1 MKLSQLATWLG
12 KNCEHDA
19 EFYGVKID
27 SRQVEPGDLFVAFVG
42 EKVDGHDFAHSA
54 IDKGAVA
61 ILAQKPIANL
71 SVPILLVDDCFTALT
86 ECAKQYRQQLKA
98 KILALTGSNGKTSV
112 KEMLAEILPQPR
124 FASKGNYNNQLGVP
138 INILNVPLDAA
149 FAIFELGAN
158 HIGDIAYTSAMVKPD
173 IALINNIGPAH
184 LGGFGSIEGVAIA
197 KGEIYQS
204 LSSDG
209 IAVVNDDDDYAHFWD
224 DALRNEKVIR
234 YSATHEADVWAEQLQ
249 TDDNACYSFELHHGH
264 QYQRVNLNVP
274 GRHQVLNALA
284 AASMAFAAGVNVQHI
299 VAGLER
305 FSGVSGRLKIYKGH
319 HDSTIIDDTYNAN
332 LASIKVGL
340 EYLAKRPGVR
350 IFVMGDLAELG
361 DYSENQHRQI
371 GHIAKGLGIEHL
383 FAVGQST
390 PVTVQSFGDGAIHF
404 DSREHLIDCLG
415 PQLNHQVTVLVKG
428 SRSAK
433 MEEVVKQLSNL
444 Y

>member
-1 MKLSQLATWLG
+1 MKLSELAKWLD
-12 KNCEHDA
+12 KSCEIDA
-19 EFYGVKID
+19 EFTAVKID

-42 EKVDGHDFAHSA
+42 EKVDGHDYAHQA
-54 IDKGAVA
+54 VEKGAVA

-71 SVPILLVDDCFTALT
+71 TVPILLVEDCFEALT
-86 ECAKQYRQQLKA
+86 KSAKFYRQHLNA

-138 INILNVPLDAA
+138 INMLNVPLDAQ

-158 HIGDIAYTSAMVKPD
+158 HKGDIAYTAAIVRPD

-204 LSSDG
+204 LSKHG
-209 IAVVNDDDDYAHFWD
+209 IAIVNDDDHYAHFWD
-224 DALRNEKVIR
+224 DEFKTRNVIR
-234 YSATHEADVWAEQLQ
+234 YSAEHKSDIWAEQLQ
-249 TDDNACYSFELHHGH
+249 ADENACFSFNLHHGLEH
-264 QYQRVNLNVP
+264 HLVKLNVP

-284 AASMAFAAGVNVQHI
+284 ASSMALAAGVDTKHI
-299 VAGLER
+299 VNGLER
-305 FSGVSGRLKIYKGH
+305 FSGVLGRLKIYKGH
-319 HDSTIIDDTYNAN
+319 HNAIIIDDTYNAN

-350 IFVMGDLAELG
+350 IFVIGDLAELG
-361 DYSENQHRQI
+361 EHSEYQHRQI
-371 GHIAKGLGIEHL
+371 GHIAKDLGIEHL
-383 FAVGQST
+383 FAVGHST
-390 PVTVQSFGDGAIHF
+390 PVTVQSFGDGGLHF
-404 DSREHLIDCLG
+404 DSREHLVACLE
-415 PQLNHQVTVLVKG
+415 PQLNQQVTVLVKG